1 MNIKKLIGAAAAASI
16 AAASLFAVSASAA
29 PRDIPLNYVDS
40 YGAALSSYDYRT
52 DSDDTYTLDDTSQAA
67 LKAAKAGDTLTIT
80 YNISAN
86 GTAKYRGG
94 LNIAGGQVYVNS
106 AGTNGVD
113 KSFRYNAM
121 HLNGDLNT
129 DNTALIELK
138 YTIGENGSATIDT
151 SQITVGSTT
160 NSYSTGSKSISADFS
175 SLTLNTQDRDST
187 NKKDFNVDT
196 VSMSNF
202 KAVLTTTAE
211 TPSAVS
217 DVTAVPTTD
226 DGNKYVFSGE
236 DGWYA
241 KAFQFNVTPGTN
253 TVRKINVT
261 AGEKSESREVNITS
275 DEGTSYVY
283 GIIIGSQDET
293 ALNKITADDI
303 QVTTE

>member
-29 PRDIPLNYVDS
+29 TQDIPLNYVGFD
-40 YGAALSSYDYRT
+40 GKALSSYDYKT
-52 DSDDTYTLDDTSQAA
+52 DSNDKYTLDATSQAA
-67 LKAAKAGDTLTIT
+67 LNTAKAGDTLTIT

-94 LNIAGGQVYVNS
+94 LKIAGGQVYVNS

-113 KSFRYNAM
+113 KTFKYNGM

-138 YTIGENGSATIDT
+138 YTIGENSSATIDT

-160 NSYSTGSKSISADFS
+160 NSYSTGRKSISADFS
-175 SLTLNTQDRDST
+175 SLTLNTQDRDSK
-187 NKKDFNVDT
+187 NEKKFDVDT

-202 KAVLTTTAE
+202 QAVLTTTVDTSAKVSAV
-211 TPSAVS
+211 TAVS
-217 DVTAVPTTD
+217 DESGSD
-226 DGNKYVFSGE
+226 IFSGN

-253 TVRKINVT
+253 AVRKITVN
-261 AGEKSESREVNITS
+261 AGETSESKDDLSLTGK
-275 DEGTSYVY
+275 DATFVY